1 MVVKENPDRKK
12 KKKRKRNTNPLTHQ
26 NYAIYVLDDYS
37 VHNQL
42 QVKRA
47 LSLGMGG
54 AVIGDLQVNDTD
66 LNGPLKREYCE

>member
-1 MVVKENPDRKK
+1 MVFKENPYRKK
-12 KKKRKRNTNPLTHQ
+12 KKKKRNTNPFTHQ

-54 AVIGDLQVNDTD
+54 VVIGDLQVNDTD